1 MCQLVTTET
10 CDSEVLASALPVIV
24 DFWAPWCVPC
34 RAVAPV
40 LEQIAAERLGELRVV
55 KVDVDQE
62 PELAASFG
70 VSSIPKIVLF
80 TNGQPSAQ
88 VVGAKSKAKLESALG
103 LTRREK
109 ALDAGDA
116 RSLRTMIGRLAL
128 RRS

>member
-10 CDSEVLASALPVIV
+10 FDSEVLASALPVIV

-55 KVDVDQE
+55 NVDVDQE
-62 PELAASFG
+62 PELAPSFG

-80 TNGQPSAQ
+80 TNGRPSAE
-88 VVGAKSKAKLESALG
+88 VVGAKSK
-103 LTRREK
+103 RRRNWR
-109 ALDAGDA
+109 APSG
-116 RSLRTMIGRLAL
+116 
-128 RRS
+128 

>member
-1 MCQLVTTET
+1 MCQL
-10 CDSEVLASALPVIV
+10 V

-70 VSSIPKIVLF
+70 VSSISKIVLF
-80 TNGQPSAQ
+80 TNGRPSAQ
-88 VVGAKSKAKLESALG
+88 VVWAKSKAKLESALG

-109 ALDAGDA
+109 ALGAGDA
-116 RSLRTMIGRLAL
+116 RSLRTMIGRLAR